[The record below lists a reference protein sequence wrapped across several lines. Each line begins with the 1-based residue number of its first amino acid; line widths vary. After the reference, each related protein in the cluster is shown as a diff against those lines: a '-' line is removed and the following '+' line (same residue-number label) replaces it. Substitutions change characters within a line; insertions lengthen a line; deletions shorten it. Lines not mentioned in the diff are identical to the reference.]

1 MGCVMADEEQIL
13 SVQVIITQAKW
24 GSTFLSQYRPESDPL
39 LEFLLPQSIYLHAPF
54 IYIYLFIS
62 STVLFIVMHC

>member
-24 GSTFLSQYRPESDPL
+24 GSTFLSQYRPDPL
-39 LEFLLPQSIYLHAPF
+39 LEFLLPQSICLHNITIFNMFAA
-54 IYIYLFIS
+54 YC
-62 STVLFIVMHC
+62 V